1 MPSIKSNDKECI
13 LDLQLRSHIR
23 NTYPGA
29 CAIEFLS
36 QLEILISK
44 LICWDDKEAIGHP
57 GIFGEAEAY
66 GVAIEEQGRKTLH
79 GHILVW
85 IKDFN
90 TLRNLLFH
98 EDSVI
103 KNKVVVMF
111 KIKGC

>member
-1 MPSIKSNDKECI
+1 MPSIESNDKECI
-13 LDLQLRSHIR
+13 LDLQLRSYDR

-66 GVAIEEQGRKTLH
+66 EVAIEEQGWKTLR

-90 TLRNLLFH
+90 TLRSLLFH
-98 EDSVI
+98 EDS
-103 KNKVVVMF
+103 
-111 KIKGC
+111 KIQNEAKK